1 MNLVIFEQ
9 GWGML
14 PNRVEGVAVT
24 GISHY
29 LIETPDRE
37 TALMMEQL
45 FFFPLNNTLK
55 SRIKM

>member
-45 FFFPLNNTLK
+45 FLF
-55 SRIKM
+55 SVE